1 MTRMKPESKVPIF
14 NAPASV
20 VRCLALLAV
29 VHVLLWHL
37 LPAGG
42 AADQIRS
49 LVAFNTGRFS
59 GLSDKSGLELGAA
72 VWSFLTHQLMH
83 GDATHLLFNSAAL
96 LIFGGGVAARIGGA
110 RFLGLGLASGI
121 AGALVFLAVHF
132 GSEAVMYGAS
142 GAVSG
147 LTGGAFR
154 FFFSALNRGGFAR
167 FRDNPKSVPLMTV
180 REALADRR
188 FQLVAGA
195 MVLINILT
203 AATGVAW
210 ESHLGGFLFG
220 FLCFDWFE
228 PRRPRLEI
236 VRPTLH

>member
-1 MTRMKPESKVPIF
+1 MKPVSKEPFF

-20 VRCLALLAV
+20 VRCLGLLAAMHV
-29 VHVLLWHL
+29 VLWHL
-37 LPAGG
+37 LPAGELG
-42 AADQIRS
+42 DQIRS
-49 LVAFNTGRFS
+49 LMAFNSGRYS
-59 GLSDKSGLELGAA
+59 GLTDKSGLEMGAA

-83 GDATHLLFNSAAL
+83 GDAMHLLFNSAAL
-96 LIFGGGVAARIGGA
+96 LIFGGGVAMRIGGS
-110 RFLGLGLASGI
+110 RFLGLAVVSGI
-121 AGALVFLAVHF
+121 AGALVFLAVQF

-154 FFFSALNRGGFAR
+154 FFFSALGRGGFAR

-188 FQLVAGA
+188 FQLVTGA
-195 MVLINILT
+195 MVVINILT
-203 AATGVAW
+203 AATGIAW